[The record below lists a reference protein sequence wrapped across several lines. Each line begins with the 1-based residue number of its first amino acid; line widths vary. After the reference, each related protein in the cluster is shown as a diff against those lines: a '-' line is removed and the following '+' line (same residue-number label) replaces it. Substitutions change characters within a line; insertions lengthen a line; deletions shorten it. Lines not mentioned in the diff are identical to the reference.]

1 VDVAVQGS
9 TEAFF
14 LFWLLLK
21 DRLNTRFM
29 LHRKNM
35 HLDSYHYVLCV
46 EHVEEDIIH
55 LFFNRP
61 FSQACWTFLG
71 IAWDITLDHQLMF
84 LKAREDFNSVIFREV
99 IIITSWNLW
108 CHHNNIIFDGASL
121 SFSAWR
127 RAFLQDLKAVTLRVK
142 PQLKLKLDN
151 FMSSLL

>member
-1 VDVAVQGS
+1 
-9 TEAFF
+9 
-14 LFWLLLK
+14 
-21 DRLNTRFM
+21 
-29 LHRKNM
+29 
-35 HLDSYHYVLCV
+35 
-46 EHVEEDIIH
+46 
-55 LFFNRP
+55 
-61 FSQACWTFLG
+61 LG